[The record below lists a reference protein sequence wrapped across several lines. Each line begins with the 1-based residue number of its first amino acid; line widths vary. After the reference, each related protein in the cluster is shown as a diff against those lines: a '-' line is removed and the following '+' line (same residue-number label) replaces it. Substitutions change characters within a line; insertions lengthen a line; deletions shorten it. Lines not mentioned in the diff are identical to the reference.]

1 MQLLLRRINCSRRH
15 NQIKNQRKT
24 NELTKTFIEEILRF
38 NKAHNIVGR
47 STESEISLL
56 DVIDCE
62 SILPHTKSATN
73 LLDIGSGAG
82 LPGIIIAIHQPQTEV
97 TMSEKNKKKAYFI
110 KKTIRTLQLT
120 NAKILNEAITPKL
133 ITENKFDIV
142 TARAL
147 ASAFKI
153 IKMSN
158 HLLSKNGKFLFM
170 KGSIEKINE
179 EVAQLENNTYSYT
192 VHETKNTETNR
203 HILEITQK

>member
-1 MQLLLRRINCSRRH
+1 MKRH
-15 NQIKNQRKT
+15 NQIKNQRKI
-24 NELTKTFIEEILRF
+24 NGLTKTFIEEIFKF

-47 STESEISLL
+47 FTKSEINLL
-56 DVIDCE
+56 DVLDCE
-62 SILPHTKSATN
+62 SILPYTKSAKK

-120 NAKILNEAITPKL
+120 NAKIIDKAITPKL

-147 ASAFKI
+147 ASASKI
-153 IKMSN
+153 IKMSK
-158 HLLSKNGKFLFM
+158 HLLSKKGKFLLM
-170 KGSIEKINE
+170 KGALEKINV
-179 EVAQLENNTYSYT
+179 EVAELENNTYSYT
-192 VHETKNTETNR
+192 IHKTKNTETNR